1 MKVDLRFSDRP
12 LESLW
17 CQAVAALV
25 FQCPNL
31 TGEMLSGLNEKM
43 AGFLTHLQEKGIWT
57 GDKGETLLL
66 ASQDAIKADKI
77 LLKGLGESAY
87 YDKDLLVN
95 HTREVGV
102 AFERMG
108 VREFGIC
115 IPMVKGHEKA
125 YTSYLEI
132 CARQLVHPFSQNHRG
147 ESDFI
152 LKIIFS
158 VAGCTADILN
168 PVATRLREY
177 FESRLDCSVVISL
190 EGKDQGDTLAY

>member
-1 MKVDLRFSDRP
+1 MKLDLRFSDRP

-25 FQCPNL
+25 FQGPNL
-31 TGEMLSGLNEKM
+31 AGEVLLGLNEKM
-43 AGFLTHLQEKGIWT
+43 AGFLTHLQETGVWT
-57 GDKGETLLL
+57 GDRGETLLL

-77 LLKGLGESAY
+77 LLKGLGESTD

-108 VREFGIC
+108 VREFGIS
-115 IPMVKGHEKA
+115 IPMVKGQEEE

-132 CARQLVHPFSQNHRG
+132 CARQLVNSFFQNHRG

-152 LKIIFS
+152 LKVIFS
-158 VAGCTADILN
+158 VGGCTTDILK

-177 FESRLDCSVVISL
+177 FESRLDCSVVITL
-190 EGKDQGDTLAY
+190 QGKNEEKS